1 MYRACCQINEQVE
14 DRQIEIYLSEV
25 NSFIADQKVLMT
37 HLMSFKDTLKDIVPL
52 MMAERQYY
60 F

>member
-52 MMAERQYY
+52 KMAERQYY